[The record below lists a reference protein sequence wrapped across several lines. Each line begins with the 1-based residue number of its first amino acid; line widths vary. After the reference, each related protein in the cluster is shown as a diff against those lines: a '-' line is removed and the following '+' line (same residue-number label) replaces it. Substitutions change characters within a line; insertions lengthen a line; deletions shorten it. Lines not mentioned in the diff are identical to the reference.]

1 MSYYLESVSRHFLH
15 PRHVGDVADAD
26 TVAET
31 GSFTCGAVVRLS
43 LKVDPET
50 QRITDAGFKAVG
62 CGYLIAAA
70 SLMMEITLGL
80 RCAEAAA
87 MAERFPERV
96 AEEFGLLPPER
107 QHCAALCG
115 EALHE
120 AITRYSQLMR
130 EEWTGDDAL
139 ICTCF
144 GVSEKR
150 IERAISEKNL
160 RTVREVTRACNAGGG
175 CHSCHP
181 LIEEM
186 LTDYRRTAGKS
197 LETET

>member
-1 MSYYLESVSRHFLH
+1 MSYYPESISRHFLR
-15 PRHVGDVADAD
+15 PRNVGAVADAD

-50 QRITDAGFKAVG
+50 QRITDARFKAVG

-70 SLMMEITLGL
+70 SVMMDITRGL
-80 RCAEAAA
+80 TTAEAAA
-87 MAERFPERV
+87 LSELFPERV
-96 AEEFGLLPPER
+96 AEQFGELPSER
-107 QHCAALCG
+107 QHCVALCV

-120 AITRYSQLMR
+120 AITRYSQLVR

-186 LTDYRRTAGKS
+186 LLDYRRTAAKG
-197 LETET
+197 LETES